1 MDLERLSP
9 KNQVKKES
17 WWTVLTLA
25 YQSLGVVYGDLA
37 TSPLYVY
44 KSTFAEDIQH
54 SETNEEIFGVL
65 SLVFW
70 TLTLIPLLKY
80 VFIVL
85 RADDNGEGG
94 TFALYSLLCR
104 HARISSLPN
113 FQLADEDLSEY
124 KKNSGDNPRN
134 LKAKGWNL
142 KNTLENHKVLQNM
155 LLVLALIGTCMVIGD
170 GVLTPA
176 ISDVEVPVVCAILI
190 ILFSLQHYGTH
201 RLGFLFAPIVLAW
214 LLCISTIG
222 VYNIFHW
229 NPHVYKALS
238 PYYIYKFLKK
248 TRTRGWMSL
257 GGILLCI
264 TEKIR
269 WPVLAIAILAA
280 VVGSQ
285 AIITGTF
292 SIIKQ
297 CTSLGC
303 FPKVK
308 VVHTSS
314 KMHGQIY
321 IPEINWTL
329 MLLCLAVTVGFRDTK
344 HISNASGLAVITVML
359 VTTCLMSLVIVL
371 CWRKSSLYALAF
383 IFIFGTIESLYF
395 SASLIKFR
403 EGAWVPLALSFIFLL
418 IMYLWHYGTVMR
430 YEFDV
435 QNRVSVNWLLTL
447 FGSSSNL
454 GIVRVRGIGVIST
467 ELVSGVPAIFSHFV
481 TNLPAFHQVVVFLC
495 VKSVPV
501 PRVKPE
507 ERFLVGRVGPKEYR
521 LYRCIAR
528 YGYRDVH
535 KDDVEF
541 EQDLICSIAE
551 FIRSDKAFDCD
562 LDPEN
567 ESERLTVVAA
577 ASSSSLEGVQIYE
590 DKPEQSSVEEQVP
603 STRVKKRV
611 RFVLPESSRIDRSAE
626 EELTELTEAREAG
639 MAFIM
644 GHSYVRAKAGSSV
657 MKKMAINFGY
667 DFLRRNSRGLCYG
680 LSTPHASTLE
690 VEIVSGLVTNV
701 ASLLWKWLWSLQ
713 TSTTTTATTKS
724 GVSSRSMVKYESGY
738 NIETV
743 FDGSKLGI
751 EPYAIEVSPSGEELI
766 VLDSENSNIHKISMP
781 LSRYA
786 KPKLVSGSQE
796 GYTGHVDGK
805 VKEAKMNRPRGL
817 AIDDSGNIYVAD
829 TNNMAIRKISDQGVS
844 TIAAGGRFS
853 DDFDLIYVS
862 SICSL
867 LVIDRGNQMIR
878 EIQLHDHD
886 CSHHE
891 TEPEPETD
899 LHLGNFPNKPTLLD
913 NKRHAA
919 KPNMAMAPYQRYARP
934 VRQPLIPPQHEPENE
949 EGFLGSL
956 GKLVVKTGS
965 SVSEMMTG
973 PRKVT
978 PQDFHYHHPQQ
989 PNQWPVQESF
999 AIPEEDGPPAL
1010 EPRSGANQDKPYLRA
1025 QGTNQNRSYYQ
1036 DCDQY
1041 QNQQKRKVNGTED
1054 NREKEIVFG
1063 AVQEQDGRREAMV
1076 IKAVDFKEAMNDQ
1089 RNLRPRINYMGYS
1102 SHAKASSCKRERFR
1116 VRVAEKQGK
1125 EDSIRIEP
1133 TLYSLCPCPSLE
1145 KPMGLPSFP
1154 ISEMDTT
1161 DDMHEA
1167 MFAKRGCCFLLP
1179 CLGSSQP
1186 SGPGGNVWWQRIR
1199 TVDKLEP
1206 DERWWISGWNKM
1218 REWSEILAGPKWK
1231 TFIRRVG
1238 RSNLC
1243 GCGGD
1248 GGSSS
1253 RPDQVGFRYDSSS
1266 YSLNF
1271 DDGKQMGHFEDEFPY
1286 RDYSMRFT
1294 APGSLPVST
1303 KCSVDFDNDNY
1314 APPTIK

>member
-1 MDLERLSP
+1 MDLESLSP
-9 KNQVKKES
+9 RNQLKKET
-17 WWTVLTLA
+17 WWSVLTLA

-54 SETNEEIFGVL
+54 SGTNEEIFGVL

-85 RADDNGEGG
+85 RADDNGEGE

-113 FQLADEDLSEY
+113 FQLADEDLSEC
-124 KKNSGDNPRN
+124 KKNSADNPRN
-134 LKAKGWNL
+134 LKDKGWSL
-142 KNTLENHKVLQNM
+142 KNTLEKHKVLQNM

-176 ISDVEVPVVCAILI
+176 ISV
-190 ILFSLQHYGTH
+190 FSAVSGLELSMSKEQHQFNP
-201 RLGFLFAPIVLAW
+201 LAVLA
-214 LLCISTIG
+214 LLSSQSISLFTIG

-229 NPHVYKALS
+229 NPHVYKALP

-248 TRTRGWMSL
+248 TRQRGWMSL

-264 TEKIR
+264 T
-269 WPVLAIAILAA
+269 
-280 VVGSQ
+280 
-285 AIITGTF
+285 
-292 SIIKQ
+292 
-297 CTSLGC
+297 
-303 FPKVK
+303 
-308 VVHTSS
+308 
-314 KMHGQIY
+314 
-321 IPEINWTL
+321 
-329 MLLCLAVTVGFRDTK
+329 
-344 HISNASGLAVITVML
+344 GLAVITVNDL
-359 VTTCLMSLVIVL
+359 PNVTSNP
-371 CWRKSSLYALAF
+371 
-383 IFIFGTIESLYF
+383 
-395 SASLIKFR
+395 SLIKFR
-403 EGAWVPLALSFIFLL
+403 EGAWVPLALSFIFLFV
-418 IMYLWHYGTVMR
+418 MYLWHYGTVMR

-435 QNRVSVNWLLTL
+435 QNKVSVNWLLTL
-447 FGSSSNL
+447 FGSSNL
-454 GIVRVRGIGVIST
+454 GIVRVRGVGVIST

-501 PRVKPE
+501 PHVKPE

-541 EQDLICSIAE
+541 EQDLVCSIAE
-551 FIRSDKAFDCD
+551 FIRSDKAFDYE
-562 LDPEN
+562 LDPGN
-567 ESERLTVVAA
+567 ESERLTVVA

-590 DKPEQSSVEEQVP
+590 DDCLDEREQWSLRL
-603 STRVKKRV
+603 RVNKRV

-657 MKKMAINFGY
+657 VKKMAINFGY

-690 VEIVSGLVTNV
+690 VEVLELLVEKIVSGLVTNV
-701 ASLLWKWLWSLQ
+701 ASMLWKWLWSLQ
-713 TSTTTTATTKS
+713 TSTTTTAATKS

-743 FDGSKLGI
+743 FDGNKLGI
-751 EPYAIEVSPSGEELI
+751 EPYAVEVSPSGEELI

-781 LSRYA
+781 LSRYG

-805 VKEAKMNRPRGL
+805 LKEAKMNRPRGL

-829 TNNMAIRKISDQGVS
+829 TNNMAIRKISDAGVS
-844 TIAAGGRFS
+844 TIATGGRFS

-862 SICSL
+862 STCSL
-867 LVIDRGNQMIR
+867 LVIDRGNQVIR

-891 TEPEPETD
+891 PETD
-899 LHLGNFPNKPTLLD
+899 LHLGTALLV
-913 NKRHAA
+913 AA
-919 KPNMAMAPYQRYARP
+919 AFFGYMFALL
-934 VRQPLIPPQHEPENE
+934 VRRVR
-949 EGFLGSL
+949 SL
-956 GKLVVKTGS
+956 FS
-965 SVSEMMTG
+965 SFGNVSEQFG
-973 PRKVT
+973 LVW
-978 PQDFHYHHPQQ
+978 FE

-1010 EPRSGANQDKPYLRA
+1010 EPRSGSNPDKPYLRA
-1025 QGTNQNRSYYQ
+1025 QGTNQNWSYYQ

-1041 QNQQKRKVNGTED
+1041 QNQKKRNVNNTDD
-1054 NREKEIVFG
+1054 NRENEIVFG

-1076 IKAVDFKEAMNDQ
+1076 IKAVDFKEVMNDQ
-1089 RNLRPRINYMGYS
+1089 RNIRPRINYMGYS
-1102 SHAKASSCKRERFR
+1102 SQLKQNKEKLRLWEIRQRKTTPSSDRHRDPIIQFP
-1116 VRVAEKQGK
+1116 VTSHGGGVNGPPDPYQ
-1125 EDSIRIEP
+1125 
-1133 TLYSLCPCPSLE
+1133 
-1145 KPMGLPSFP
+1145 LPSTEP
-1154 ISEMDTT
+1154 PSECPAAINVDLDT
-1161 DDMHEA
+1161 EVN
-1167 MFAKRGCCFLLP
+1167 
-1179 CLGSSQP
+1179 S
-1186 SGPGGNVWWQRIR
+1186 
-1199 TVDKLEP
+1199 
-1206 DERWWISGWNKM
+1206 
-1218 REWSEILAGPKWK
+1218 K
-1231 TFIRRVG
+1231 TLTRR
-1238 RSNLC
+1238 
-1243 GCGGD
+1243 
-1248 GGSSS
+1248 
-1253 RPDQVGFRYDSSS
+1253 
-1266 YSLNF
+1266 
-1271 DDGKQMGHFEDEFPY
+1271 
-1286 RDYSMRFT
+1286 
-1294 APGSLPVST
+1294 
-1303 KCSVDFDNDNY
+1303 
-1314 APPTIK
+1314 

>member
-176 ISDVEVPVVCAILI
+176 ISVFSAVSGLELSMSKEQHQYVEVPVVCAILI

-264 TEKIR
+264 TGSEAMFADLGHFTQLSIQIAFTFAVYPSLILAYMGQAAYLSKHHVLESDYRIGFYVSVPEKIR

-308 VVHTSS
+308 IVHTSS

-383 IFIFGTIESLYF
+383 IFIFGTIEALYF

-454 GIVRVRGIGVIST
+454 GIVRVRGIGVINT

-535 KDDVEF
+535 RDDVEF
-541 EQDLICSIAE
+541 EHDLICSIAE

-577 ASSSSLEGVQIYE
+577 ASSSSLEGVQLYE
-590 DKPEQSSVEEQVP
+590 DEGLDEPEQSSL
-603 STRVKKRV
+603 RVKKRV

-626 EELTELTEAREAG
+626 EELRELTEAREAG

-690 VEIVSGLVTNV
+690 VGMVYIMFLFVYVLGTEIVSGLVTNV

-899 LHLGNFPNKPTLLD
+899 LHLGTALLVAAAFFGYMFALLVRRVRSLFSSFRHD

-1076 IKAVDFKEAMNDQ
+1076 IKAVDFKEAVNDQ

-1102 SHAKASSCKRERFR
+1102 SH
-1116 VRVAEKQGK
+1116 V
-1125 EDSIRIEP
+1125 
-1133 TLYSLCPCPSLE
+1133 Y
-1145 KPMGLPSFP
+1145 
-1154 ISEMDTT
+1154 
-1161 DDMHEA
+1161 
-1167 MFAKRGCCFLLP
+1167 
-1179 CLGSSQP
+1179 
-1186 SGPGGNVWWQRIR
+1186 
-1199 TVDKLEP
+1199 
-1206 DERWWISGWNKM
+1206 
-1218 REWSEILAGPKWK
+1218 
-1231 TFIRRVG
+1231 
-1238 RSNLC
+1238 
-1243 GCGGD
+1243 
-1248 GGSSS
+1248 
-1253 RPDQVGFRYDSSS
+1253 
-1266 YSLNF
+1266 
-1271 DDGKQMGHFEDEFPY
+1271 
-1286 RDYSMRFT
+1286 
-1294 APGSLPVST
+1294 
-1303 KCSVDFDNDNY
+1303 
-1314 APPTIK
+1314 